1 MKKIIKVPN
10 IGDLSEVEVIEL
22 MVKIGDTIKIDQS
35 LLVVESEKVS
45 MEIPSSHNGVVREIK
60 VKVGDKISKDSQ
72 ILILEEKENTINI
85 QSPPE
90 ELNNFSK
97 INSLPLSLED
107 SINIHAS
114 PSVRKFAR
122 EMGVDLKKITLRTG
136 PKNRILKEDVKNYIL
151 KNKKIS
157 SENMK
162 KKECLFSDFSK
173 FGNIEFQ
180 PLSHI
185 TKISGQNLYRTWTTI
200 PHVTQF
206 DEADVTELEKF
217 RKNSNNISES
227 DTKLTILSFIIKSV
241 VYILKKYP
249 KFNSSLDSS
258 GENLILKKYYHIGFA
273 VDTKYGLMVPV
284 IKNADQKTITQI
296 SQEIINLSKKARKN
310 MLNLSNIQ
318 GSTFTISS
326 LGGIGGTAFTPIIN
340 SPEVAILGVSKIVL
354 KPVWDNTKFIP
365 RMMLPLSLSYD
376 HRVIDGAM
384 SANFSKSLSNILSD
398 IRKIIL

>member
-1 MKKIIKVPN
+1 MNEIIIKVPD
-10 IGDLSEVEVIEL
+10 IGDFSEVEVIEL

-45 MEIPSSHNGVVREIK
+45 MEIPSSHNGIVREIK
-60 VKVGDKISKDSQ
+60 VKVGDKVSKNSQ
-72 ILILEEKENTINI
+72 ILILEEFKENKKNI
-85 QSPPE
+85 KSSPE
-90 ELNNFSK
+90 KLNNFSK
-97 INSLPLSLED
+97 INSSPLSLEN
-107 SINIHAS
+107 SINNIHAS

-122 EMGVDLKKITLRTG
+122 EIGVDLKKITLRTG
-136 PKNRILKEDVKNYIL
+136 PKNRILKEDIKNYVSL
-151 KNKKIS
+151 
-157 SENMK
+157 ENIK
-162 KKECLFSDFSK
+162 KKECLFSDFLK

-180 PLSHI
+180 PLSRI

-217 RKNSNNISES
+217 RKNYNNISES
-227 DTKLTILSFIIKSV
+227 NEKLTILSFIVKSV
-241 VYILKKYP
+241 AYILKKYP
-249 KFNSSLDSS
+249 KFNSSLDSA

-284 IKNADQKTITQI
+284 IKDADQKTITQI
-296 SQEIINLSKKARKN
+296 SQEIINLSNQARKN
-310 MLNLSNIQ
+310 KLNLSNIQ

-340 SPEVAILGVSKIVL
+340 SPEVAILGISKIIF
-354 KPVWDNTKFIP
+354 KPIWNNTKFIP

-384 SANFSKSLSNILSD
+384 SANFSNSLSNILSD